1 MSNSVVLEGHITINV
16 GLFFCFV
23 FFNLLLICQ
32 AATEMVQ
39 SSQNTEGLEV
49 AVTSDSSEEADK
61 PTEDKE

>member
-16 GLFFCFV
+16 VVV
-23 FFNLLLICQ
+23 FFNLPLICQ

-49 AVTSDSSEEADK
+49 AVTRDSSLPEEVDK